1 MKQLLSLCDGWQLQG
16 FPFEDFSPRNLPE
29 CGWLDAAVPG
39 DAHSTL
45 MAHGIISD
53 PALATGDISS
63 AWVEEC
69 VWVYRRRL
77 SITREML
84 LADNLRLRFD
94 GLDTLCD
101 IYIDSTLLA
110 SFENMFVEHIVDLT
124 GKIAEGNHLLE
135 VVFHPVCRLS
145 RKEELPDGFWINYS
159 LERAF
164 VRKAGYM
171 FGWDWTPRV
180 ITCGIWRPVWL
191 ESFSDP
197 VLNSLHARTL
207 SIEDDRA
214 LIAVSCPHTDSGSVV
229 VTILEDDRPIAKR
242 TLTQKEEIISI
253 EQPRL
258 WWTHDQGEPYLYTV
272 RAELYN
278 ASDECLE
285 SKSIRLGI
293 RTIAMQTRT
302 EDGESRYV
310 TLLNGSPIFLKGA
323 NWVPMSNRPSTY
335 TAGQY
340 AYYLSLAKD
349 ACMNTIVLWGGGIYE
364 DDAFYDFCDQNGILC
379 WQYFMFACGEY
390 PDWDERFIKN
400 VRDEFEK
407 ITDRLKSHACIALW
421 VGNVE
426 TEMLCDK
433 IHLQRPMY
441 GKTLF
446 ETLLPEWFAQEL
458 PGQLYVPSS
467 PWGGDTPNS
476 MDGGDRHNWDVWF
489 NDLPYTHY
497 QQDTTTFCSEF
508 GLHAAPVRQTIESFT
523 GKDQLSID
531 SFLFRY
537 LNRDADLR
545 RMAFYFND
553 VTGQP
558 KTLEEYINSSMLIQS
573 NGLAC
578 GVEHFRRRFP
588 QCGGALIWQLNDC
601 CICHSWSMVDAL
613 GIPKASYYA
622 SKRFFSPVLV
632 SLKAD
637 GNLTEVFVTN
647 QSPNAFEGTVHV
659 EVGDFLGHRV
669 SSINL
674 DAKVPAGETCCIH
687 RFAVG
692 GRYSPNVIIGNRQRL
707 FYAAAWIDRQDRFAC
722 RFFEPQKA
730 LLLPSAFLK
739 LTMQGEDWTIETD
752 VYAQQV
758 RIDGDVS
765 GLYFSDNW
773 FDLRPGQRRTIAVR
787 HLWGT
792 PLQQRSLT
800 LSAINA
806 VPICIDCTP
815 ACCGLPQ
822 ETEQ

>member
-16 FPFEDFSPRNLPE
+16 FSYEGFSLKNLPE
-29 CGWLDAAVPG
+29 TGWLDAAVPG

-53 PALATGDISS
+53 PALATGDVSS
-63 AWVEEC
+63 AWVEER

-77 SITREML
+77 SITRQML
-84 LADNLRLRFD
+84 LADSLRLRFD

-101 IYIDSTLLA
+101 LYIDSRLFA
-110 SFENMFVEHIVDLT
+110 SFENMFVAHTVDLT
-124 GKIAEGNHLLE
+124 GALAEGDHLLE
-135 VVFHPVCRLS
+135 LVFHPVCRAS

-180 ITCGIWRPVWL
+180 ITCGIWRSVWL
-191 ESFSDP
+191 ECFSDP
-197 VLNSLHARTL
+197 ILGSLHARTL
-207 SIEDDRA
+207 SIENNLA
-214 LIAVSCPHTDSGSVV
+214 QIAVSCPHIGEGRVV
-229 VTILEDDRPIAKR
+229 VSLLEDERLIAQR
-242 TLTQKEEIISI
+242 TLSQDEEIISI
-253 EQPRL
+253 DHPRL

-278 ASDECLE
+278 AAQACVE

-293 RTIAMQTRT
+293 RTLAMQTHAGN
-302 EDGESRYV
+302 GEPRYV
-310 TLLNGSPIFLKGA
+310 TLLNGRPIFLKGA

-335 TAGQY
+335 TPEQY
-340 AYYLSLAKD
+340 AYYIALAKD
-349 ACMNTIVLWGGGIYE
+349 ACMNTLVLWGGGIYE
-364 DDAFYDFCDQNGILC
+364 DDAFYDLCDQSGILC

-390 PDWDERFIKN
+390 PDWDERFMAN

-421 VGNVE
+421 IGNVE
-426 TEMLCDK
+426 SEMLCDK

-446 ETLLPEWFAQEL
+446 ETTFPAWFEQEL
-458 PGQLYVPSS
+458 PGQIYVPSS
-467 PWGGDTPNS
+467 PWVGDTPNS
-476 MDGGDRHNWDVWF
+476 MEGGDRHNWDVWF
-489 NDLPYTHY
+489 RDLPYTHY
-497 QQDTTTFCSEF
+497 QQDMTTFCSEF
-508 GLHAAPVRQTIESFT
+508 GLHAAPVRQTVEAFT

-537 LNRDADLR
+537 LNRDADLS
-545 RMAFYFND
+545 RMAFYFSD

-558 KTLEEYINSSMLIQS
+558 RTLEEYISSSMLIQAD
-573 NGLAC
+573 GLAC

-588 QCGGALIWQLNDC
+588 QCGGSLIWQLNDC

-637 GNLTEVFVTN
+637 GNQTEVFISN
-647 QSPNAFEGTVHV
+647 QSPDAFDGTVWV

-669 SSINL
+669 SSIRL
-674 DAKVPAGETCCIH
+674 PVTLPAGESRCIH

-692 GRYSPNVIIGNRQRL
+692 GRFSPNVIIGNRQRL
-707 FYAAAWIDRQDRFAC
+707 FYAAAGLDGQERFAC

-730 LLLPSAFLK
+730 LLLPPASLR
-739 LTMQGEDWTIETD
+739 LTQRDSEWTIETD
-752 VYAQQV
+752 VYARQV

-765 GLYFSDNW
+765 GLLFSDNW
-773 FDLRPGQRRTIAVR
+773 FDLLPGQHRTISVR
-787 HLWGT
+787 HLWG
-792 PLQQRSLT
+792 PSLQQRSLT
-800 LSAINA
+800 LSATNA
-806 VPICIDCTP
+806 APFDVEQEP
-815 ACCGLPQ
+815 AH
-822 ETEQ
+822 EN